1 MTNTVQV
8 KTVRSTLNI
17 DFPTLRKQ
25 KSALVSIAS
34 NPVHQHL
41 MGIVNILDA
50 IQDDAIEQGF
60 SELEVF
66 GDLSK
71 LD

>member
-1 MTNTVQV
+1 MTDTVRV
-8 KTVRSTLNI
+8 KTVRSVLNI

-25 KSALVSIAS
+25 KSELLAIAS

-66 GDLSK
+66 GDLGK